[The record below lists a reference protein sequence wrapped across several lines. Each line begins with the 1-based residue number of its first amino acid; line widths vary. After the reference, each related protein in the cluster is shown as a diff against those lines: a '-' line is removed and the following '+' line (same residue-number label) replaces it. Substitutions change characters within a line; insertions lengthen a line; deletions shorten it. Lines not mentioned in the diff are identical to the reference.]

1 MVTHSKDTIEYN
13 EIKKIYKRVRGTPIT
28 AERMSKIKSA
38 TGAIRVF
45 AGGATEIRAN
55 VSDLP
60 NANIISDPVVIVQSR
75 GVIDFIYCNVPCTFK
90 NEMWGYT
97 SSDIYAVKFL
107 FYYLKHNVDYFRNAG
122 DGRSSF
128 SQISLPVTEEYKIP
142 LLSSKEQ
149 QAIASVLSDFDEYVD
164 NLSELIEK
172 KKAIRDGAL
181 EDLVSGRTRLDGF
194 NGEWINVKLSDFAQ
208 INPSSALPEV
218 FKYVDLESVKGIT
231 LMGWRVER
239 KKTAPSRAKRLAQ
252 FGDIFFQTVRP
263 YQRNNY
269 LFELSDE
276 DVVFSTGYAQLRTKN
291 DARFL
296 FLLLRQ
302 DDFVNEVLDNCTG
315 TSYPAIN
322 PSKLS
327 DIKIYV
333 PIDKNEQQAIAEVLT
348 AMDEEIESL
357 KIEKE
362 KMISLAIFSSLCF
375 ELYNLLIEVQLCFSC
390 IFAGNEAEGLKYG
403 TIETPEK
410 YYLNWKE
417 DIKASDELSAVSLLY
432 L

>member
-149 QAIASVLSDFDEYVD
+149 QAIASVLSDFDEHID
-164 NLSELIEK
+164 NLTELIEK

-194 NGEWINVKLSDFAQ
+194 DGEWVEMTLEDICVPNGLVRGPFGGSLKKEMFVSKGNKVYEQRNAIYKSVRIGDYYISNRKYNELSRFAVKADDFIVSCSGTIGKIFKIPKQYKRGIINQALLKISIDQTKCNLNYFYKYFEWDKFQDSIIDNTQGGAMKNLVGMDIFRKTVILMPRDITEQKAIAQ
-208 INPSSALPEV
+208 IIS
-218 FKYVDLESVKGIT
+218 
-231 LMGWRVER
+231 
-239 KKTAPSRAKRLAQ
+239 
-252 FGDIFFQTVRP
+252 
-263 YQRNNY
+263 
-269 LFELSDE
+269 
-276 DVVFSTGYAQLRTKN
+276 
-291 DARFL
+291 
-296 FLLLRQ
+296 
-302 DDFVNEVLDNCTG
+302 
-315 TSYPAIN
+315 
-322 PSKLS
+322 
-327 DIKIYV
+327 
-333 PIDKNEQQAIAEVLT
+333 

-362 KMISLAIFSSLCF
+362 KMIQIKEGAMDD
-375 ELYNLLIEVQLCFSC
+375 LLTGRVR
-390 IFAGNEAEGLKYG
+390 LK
-403 TIETPEK
+403 
-410 YYLNWKE
+410 
-417 DIKASDELSAVSLLY
+417 V
-432 L
+432 

>member
-149 QAIASVLSDFDEYVD
+149 QAIASVLSDFDEHID

-181 EDLVSGRTRLDGF
+181 EDLINGETRLDGF
-194 NGEWINVKLSDFAQ
+194 RGDWNSCKINDVADFFDNLRIPVTKNQRMPGNTPYYGANGIQDYVSGYTHDGEFILIAEDGANDLLNYPITYASGKIWVNNHAHVLAGIKSVADTKFLSYLLKKVDYTAVLVGGTRAKLNGKTLKN
-208 INPSSALPEV
+208 IEITLPE
-218 FKYVDLESVKGIT
+218 SI
-231 LMGWRVER
+231 
-239 KKTAPSRAKRLAQ
+239 S
-252 FGDIFFQTVRP
+252 
-263 YQRNNY
+263 
-269 LFELSDE
+269 
-276 DVVFSTGYAQLRTKN
+276 
-291 DARFL
+291 
-296 FLLLRQ
+296 
-302 DDFVNEVLDNCTG
+302 
-315 TSYPAIN
+315 
-322 PSKLS
+322 
-327 DIKIYV
+327 
-333 PIDKNEQQAIAEVLT
+333 EQQAIAQVLS

-357 KIEKE
+357 EVEKE
-362 KMISLAIFSSLCF
+362 KMLQIKEGAMDD
-375 ELYNLLIEVQLCFSC
+375 LLTGRVR
-390 IFAGNEAEGLKYG
+390 LK
-403 TIETPEK
+403 
-410 YYLNWKE
+410 
-417 DIKASDELSAVSLLY
+417 V
-432 L
+432 

>member
-122 DGRSSF
+122 EGRSSF

-149 QAIASVLSDFDEYVD
+149 QVIASVLSDFDEHID

-181 EDLVSGRTRLDGF
+181 EDLINGETRLDGF
-194 NGEWINVKLSDFAQ
+194 RGDWNSCKINDVADFFDNLRIPVTKNQRMPGNTPYYGANGIQDYVSGYTHDGEFILIAEDGANDLLNYPITYASGKIWVNNHAHVLAGIKSVADTKFLSYLLKKVDYTAVLVGGTRAKLNGKTLKN
-208 INPSSALPEV
+208 IEITLPE
-218 FKYVDLESVKGIT
+218 SI
-231 LMGWRVER
+231 
-239 KKTAPSRAKRLAQ
+239 S
-252 FGDIFFQTVRP
+252 
-263 YQRNNY
+263 
-269 LFELSDE
+269 
-276 DVVFSTGYAQLRTKN
+276 
-291 DARFL
+291 
-296 FLLLRQ
+296 
-302 DDFVNEVLDNCTG
+302 
-315 TSYPAIN
+315 
-322 PSKLS
+322 
-327 DIKIYV
+327 
-333 PIDKNEQQAIAEVLT
+333 EQQAIAQVLS

-357 KIEKE
+357 EVEKE
-362 KMISLAIFSSLCF
+362 KMLQIKKGAMDD
-375 ELYNLLIEVQLCFSC
+375 LLTGRVR
-390 IFAGNEAEGLKYG
+390 LK
-403 TIETPEK
+403 
-410 YYLNWKE
+410 
-417 DIKASDELSAVSLLY
+417 V
-432 L
+432 

>member
-122 DGRSSF
+122 EGRSSF

-149 QAIASVLSDFDEYVD
+149 QVIASVLSDFDEHID

-181 EDLVSGRTRLDGF
+181 EDLINGETRLDGF
-194 NGEWINVKLSDFAQ
+194 RGDWNSCKINDVADFFDNLRIPVTKNQRMPGNTPYYGANGIQDYVSGYTHDGEFILIAEDGANDLLNYPITYASGKIWVNNHAHVLAGIKSVADTKFLSYLLKKVDYTAVLVGGTRAKLNGKTLKN
-208 INPSSALPEV
+208 IEITLPE
-218 FKYVDLESVKGIT
+218 SI
-231 LMGWRVER
+231 
-239 KKTAPSRAKRLAQ
+239 S
-252 FGDIFFQTVRP
+252 
-263 YQRNNY
+263 
-269 LFELSDE
+269 
-276 DVVFSTGYAQLRTKN
+276 
-291 DARFL
+291 
-296 FLLLRQ
+296 
-302 DDFVNEVLDNCTG
+302 
-315 TSYPAIN
+315 
-322 PSKLS
+322 
-327 DIKIYV
+327 
-333 PIDKNEQQAIAEVLT
+333 EQQAIAQVLSV
-348 AMDEEIESL
+348 MDEEIESL
-357 KIEKE
+357 EVEKE
-362 KMISLAIFSSLCF
+362 KMLQIKKGAMDD
-375 ELYNLLIEVQLCFSC
+375 LLTGRVR
-390 IFAGNEAEGLKYG
+390 LK
-403 TIETPEK
+403 
-410 YYLNWKE
+410 
-417 DIKASDELSAVSLLY
+417 V
-432 L
+432 

>member
-1 MVTHSKDTIEYN
+1 MVTYPSDWDVVELGTKCKVTSS
-13 EIKKIYKRVRGTPIT
+13 KRVFEKEWTKSGVPFFRTRDIANFHSGEEQKDKLYISEETYREKVASSGEPKKGDLLVTGVGTIGLPYLVNSDDKMYFKDGNI
-28 AERMSKIKSA
+28 MWLKKS
-38 TGAIRVF
+38 
-45 AGGATEIRAN
+45 
-55 VSDLP
+55 
-60 NANIISDPVVIVQSR
+60 
-75 GVIDFIYCNVPCTFK
+75 DFFD
-90 NEMWGYT
+90 
-97 SSDIYAVKFL
+97 SKFL
-107 FYYLKHNVDYFRNAG
+107 YLLFSSKYIKDQILDKSGFTTVGTFTIQNAKKLNIP
-122 DGRSSF
+122 
-128 SQISLPVTEEYKIP
+128 QPSLP
-142 LLSSKEQ
+142 EQ
-149 QAIASVLSDFDEYVD
+149 KAIASALSDFEEHID

-172 KKAIRDGAL
+172 KKGIRDGAL

-239 KKTAPSRAKRLAQ
+239 KETAPSRAKRLAQ

-362 KMISLAIFSSLCF
+362 KMIQIKEGAMDD
-375 ELYNLLIEVQLCFSC
+375 LLTGRVR
-390 IFAGNEAEGLKYG
+390 LK
-403 TIETPEK
+403 
-410 YYLNWKE
+410 
-417 DIKASDELSAVSLLY
+417 V
-432 L
+432 

>member
-239 KKTAPSRAKRLAQ
+239 KETAPSRAKRLAQ

-362 KMISLAIFSSLCF
+362 KMIQIKEGAMDD
-375 ELYNLLIEVQLCFSC
+375 LLTGRVR
-390 IFAGNEAEGLKYG
+390 LK
-403 TIETPEK
+403 
-410 YYLNWKE
+410 
-417 DIKASDELSAVSLLY
+417 V
-432 L
+432 

>member
-1 MVTHSKDTIEYN
+1 MVTYPEDWKEFRFKDTGIEVSKGQVITRADVRIGEIPVIAGGMEPAYYCDKYNRDGFTVTISASGANAGYVNLYKGKIFASDCSTISEAPNYDVRYIYYLLLNKQN
-13 EIKKIYKRVRGTPIT
+13 EIYDAQTGGAQPHIHPNDIYKLPI
-28 AERMSKIKSA
+28 
-38 TGAIRVF
+38 V
-45 AGGATEIRAN
+45 
-55 VSDLP
+55 
-60 NANIISDPVVIVQSR
+60 
-75 GVIDFIYCNVPCTFK
+75 
-90 NEMWGYT
+90 YT
-97 SSDIYAVKFL
+97 S
-107 FYYLKHNVDYFRNAG
+107 N
-122 DGRSSF
+122 
-128 SQISLPVTEEYKIP
+128 IS
-142 LLSSKEQ
+142 EQ
-149 QAIASVLSDFDEYVD
+149 QAIASALSDFDEHID
-164 NLSELIEK
+164 NLSDLIEK

-239 KKTAPSRAKRLAQ
+239 KETAPSRAKRLAQ

-362 KMISLAIFSSLCF
+362 KMIQIKEGAMDD
-375 ELYNLLIEVQLCFSC
+375 LLTGRVR
-390 IFAGNEAEGLKYG
+390 LK
-403 TIETPEK
+403 
-410 YYLNWKE
+410 
-417 DIKASDELSAVSLLY
+417 V
-432 L
+432 

>member
-1 MVTHSKDTIEYN
+1 MVTYPEDWREVKLGEALVYTQPTNYIENNYV
-13 EIKKIYKRVRGTPIT
+13 EHGVVPVLTAGKSFILGYSDKTDSAYKNLPAILFDDFTTEVRYLDYPF
-28 AERMSKIKSA
+28 MVKSSA
-38 TGAIRVF
+38 T
-45 AGGATEIRAN
+45 
-55 VSDLP
+55 
-60 NANIISDPVVIVQSR
+60 
-75 GVIDFIYCNVPCTFK
+75 
-90 NEMWGYT
+90 
-97 SSDIYAVKFL
+97 KFL
-107 FYYLKHNVDYFRNAG
+107 NLKSDYYDIKYLYYWLDKLKFQIEAHERHWISRFSKFNVVLP
-122 DGRSSF
+122 
-128 SQISLPVTEEYKIP
+128 SLQ
-142 LLSSKEQ
+142 EQ
-149 QAIASVLSDFDEYVD
+149 QAIASALSDFDEHID
-164 NLSELIEK
+164 NLTELIEK

-194 NGEWINVKLSDFAQ
+194 NGEWISVKLSDFAQ

-239 KKTAPSRAKRLAQ
+239 KETAPSRAKRLAQ

-362 KMISLAIFSSLCF
+362 KMIQIKEGAMDD
-375 ELYNLLIEVQLCFSC
+375 LLTGRVR
-390 IFAGNEAEGLKYG
+390 LK
-403 TIETPEK
+403 
-410 YYLNWKE
+410 
-417 DIKASDELSAVSLLY
+417 V
-432 L
+432 